1 MRSALILF
9 AAMIIAQWFVPWS
22 SIHRNERIL
31 REGIPFNF
39 RTAPID
45 PHDPFRGEYV
55 ILRYDMEDDQ
65 LFSEPEANWQ
75 QEQRAYVVLK
85 TVDGYAAIDRV
96 ETEEPSA
103 DKSYIRCHINA
114 WNMTE
119 DSTMISIDLPFDRYY
134 LEEGRGHRTEQLMTE
149 SMDTESRQMDA
160 YVTVRILEGKGVI
173 EELVIGGKTIREWEK

>member
-9 AAMIIAQWFVPWS
+9 VAMIAAQWFVPWK
-22 SIHRNERIL
+22 SIHTNERVL

-45 PHDPFRGEYV
+45 PHDPFRGESV
-55 ILRYDMEDDQ
+55 ILRYDLENDQ
-65 LFSEPEANWQ
+65 ILTEHDADLQ
-75 QEQRAYVVLK
+75 QAKRAYVILK
-85 TVDGYAAIDRV
+85 NVDGFAAIDRL

-103 DKSYIRCHINA
+103 DVSYIHCHINA

-134 LEEGRGHRTEQLMTE
+134 LEEGRGRRAEQLMTE
-149 SMDTESRQMDA
+149 SMDAESREMDA
-160 YVTVRILEGKGVI
+160 YVTVRVLEGTGVI
-173 EELVIGGKTIREWEK
+173 EELVIGGKTLQEWEK